1 MSVSPVSAGSLAM
14 SRFVLKAIR
23 KINKGIW
30 TMKSFIKLAA
40 IAIPLFANACVSDP
54 KSHFML
60 SELDTKQQ
68 QDYAAAKVILLGE
81 QHDNPAHH
89 QIQAEIVERL
99 GREGRLR
106 AVVFEQIDW
115 TEQGVL
121 SQLKPSNMEDLP
133 KKLDWDKSGWPSYEY
148 YRPIVE
154 SAVKYNAKVVAGG
167 LPKNRLK
174 LLYSHGYEGAF
185 TASEIERLRLRVPLD
200 GEAVTLISKEIF
212 DGHCKMIPE
221 DHVAKMIPIQRARD
235 AALLRGYQN
244 EAALDGV
251 TVFILGSGHA
261 RKEFGLPSLFRNTA
275 PTIKLWSVGM
285 QEAGAE
291 PFPAGAY
298 DKVWVTEK
306 FERPDPCEEMKKH
319 IDKDKKD
326 GAAPTTPTAAPD
338 APATAPDQVKPDD
351 AAAPEAPAADD
362 ASEEDAGE

>member
-1 MSVSPVSAGSLAM
+1 
-14 SRFVLKAIR
+14 
-23 KINKGIW
+23 
-30 TMKSFIKLAA
+30 MKFFLKLAA
-40 IAIPLFANACVSDP
+40 MTLLANACVSDP

-133 KKLDWDKSGWPSYEY
+133 KKLDWDKSGWPSYEL
-148 YRPIVE
+148 YRPIIE
-154 SAVKYNAKVVAGG
+154 SAVKFKAKVVAGG

-212 DGHCKMIPE
+212 DGHCQMIPE
-221 DHVAKMIPIQRARD
+221 DHVTKMIPIQRARD

-275 PTIKLWSVGM
+275 PNTRLWSVAM
-285 QEAGAE
+285 QEVGAE

-298 DKVWVTEK
+298 DKVWITEK

-319 IDKDKKD
+319 IEKKE
-326 GAAPTTPTAAPD
+326 GAAPASNPEAPVAAQAQE
-338 APATAPDQVKPDD
+338 AP
-351 AAAPEAPAADD
+351 APEADAPGADD
-362 ASEEDAGE
+362 EAPEEEAGE

>member
-1 MSVSPVSAGSLAM
+1 
-14 SRFVLKAIR
+14 
-23 KINKGIW
+23 
-30 TMKSFIKLAA
+30 MKSLLKLAA
-40 IAIPLFANACVSDP
+40 IALPLFANACVSDP

-68 QDYAAAKVILLGE
+68 QDYSAAKVILLGE

-115 TEQGVL
+115 TNQGVL
-121 SQLKPSNMEDLP
+121 SQLKSSNLEDLP
-133 KKLDWDKSGWPSYEY
+133 KKIEWDKSGWPSYEY
-148 YRPIVE
+148 YRPIIE
-154 SAVKYNAKVVAGG
+154 TAVKYKAKVIAGG

-174 LLYSHGYEGAF
+174 LLYSHGYQGGF
-185 TASEIERLRLRVPLD
+185 TASEIESLRLRTPLD
-200 GEAVTLISKEIF
+200 GEAVALISKEIF
-212 DGHCKMIPE
+212 EGHCKMIPE

-251 TVFILGSGHA
+251 TVFILGAGHA

-275 PTIKLWSVGM
+275 PKTKIWSVGM

-291 PFPAGAY
+291 PFPPGAY
-298 DKVWVTEK
+298 DKVWITEK
-306 FERPDPCEEMKKH
+306 FDRPDPCNEMKKQ
-319 IDKDKKD
+319 IEKKD
-326 GAAPTTPTAAPD
+326 GAAPVTT
-338 APATAPDQVKPDD
+338 
-351 AAAPEAPAADD
+351 PEAPATEPDTLKP
-362 ASEEDAGE
+362 EDANAAPVSGDSSPEEEAGE